1 MAIELSALPRTELG
15 KQEMKK
21 LRAENRLPAN
31 IYGGELTAPRAIT
44 LDLHETELMLREHG
58 KKGDF
63 AVVLEGRT
71 YPVQIQEVEKEPLYK
86 HLLHI
91 DFVVRSNG

>member
-1 MAIELSALPRTELG
+1 MAIELSALARTELG
-15 KQEMKK
+15 KEQMKK
-21 LRAENRLPAN
+21 LRAVNRLPAN
-31 IYGGELTAPRAIT
+31 IYGGELKESRAIT
-44 LDLHETELMLREHG
+44 LDLHETELMLKAHG

-63 AVVLEGRT
+63 AVVLDGTT
-71 YPVQIQEVEKEPLYK
+71 YPVQIQQVEKEPIYK

>member
-1 MAIELSALPRTELG
+1 MAIEMSALPRTELG
-15 KQEMKK
+15 KQQMKK
-21 LRAENRLPAN
+21 LRADNRLPAN
-31 IYGGELTAPRAIT
+31 IYGGEIKEPRAIT
-44 LDLHETELMLREHG
+44 LDLHETELALRQHG

-63 AVVLEGRT
+63 AVVLEGKT
-71 YPVQIQEVEKEPLYK
+71 YPVQIQEVEKEPIYK